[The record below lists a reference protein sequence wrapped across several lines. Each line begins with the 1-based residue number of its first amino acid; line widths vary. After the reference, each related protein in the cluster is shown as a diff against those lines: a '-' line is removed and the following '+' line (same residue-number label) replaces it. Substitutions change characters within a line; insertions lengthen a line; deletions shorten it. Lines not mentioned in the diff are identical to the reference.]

1 MQPAVLISIIVVAV
15 LVVLFVLYLVATRS
29 SLIALRTRVD
39 EAWSDITAQQHRRA
53 ELIPQLVDTVR
64 GSGAP
69 ETAVYESVA
78 GARAETLAATSPNE
92 ATVAENHMQQ
102 ALRGVVA
109 VAETY
114 PKLHAS
120 QRYLQLQ
127 GELADI
133 EDHLQTSRRFYNG
146 GVRELNTKIKVFPSS
161 LFARRLGFSSREF
174 FEVTDSAAIAQPPR
188 VQF

>member
-15 LVVLFVLYLVATRS
+15 LVLLFVLYLAATRS

-53 ELIPQLVDTVR
+53 ELVPQLVETVR
-64 GSGAP
+64 GSGAH
-69 ETAVYESVA
+69 EKAVYESVA
-78 GARAETLAATSPNE
+78 VARAETLAATSPGE

-114 PKLHAS
+114 PQLHAS
-120 QRYLQLQ
+120 PQFLQLQ

-133 EDHLQTSRRFYNG
+133 EDRLQTSRRFYNG
-146 GVRELNTKIKVFPSS
+146 GVRELNTKITVFPSS

-174 FEVTDSAAIAQPPR
+174 FEVTDSAAIAAPPR